1 VVVVTDAN
9 AREAERWNS
18 SATVAAWVAGQ
29 ARHDAMLAPFLPIL
43 FDGVRLAPGERV
55 LDIGCG
61 CGATTLEAARA
72 VAPGSVL
79 GADLSAPML
88 EQARADAAR
97 AALANVEFVR
107 ADAQVH
113 PFESASFDAA
123 ISRFGVMFFSDP
135 VAAFANVRRALRL
148 EGRIAFACW
157 QSVTANPWFGLPRR
171 AMLEHVPPPPA
182 VPADAPGPMAL
193 ADPDRTRQL
202 LRDAGWHDVDVA
214 PHETSLLLG
223 GPGSIDEA
231 VEFVRT
237 SSTGQTL
244 LADVDAAT
252 ASRALDAVRAALTPF
267 AESDGVRL
275 PAAVWLVTAR
285 A

>member
-1 VVVVTDAN
+1 MTDAN
-9 AREAERWNS
+9 PREAERWNS

-29 ARHDAMLAPFLPIL
+29 AAHDAMLAPFTPIL
-43 FDGVRLAPGERV
+43 FDGVQLMPGERV

-61 CGATTLEAARA
+61 CGATTLAAARV

-88 EQARADAAR
+88 DRAGADAAR
-97 AALANVEFVR
+97 AALANVEFVQ

-113 PFESASFDAA
+113 PFEPAAFDVV

-135 VAAFANVRRALRL
+135 VAAFTNMRRALRPD
-148 EGRIAFACW
+148 GRIAFACW
-157 QSVTANPWFGLPRR
+157 QSMTANPWFGLPRA
-171 AMLEHVPPPPA
+171 AMLQHVPPPPA
-182 VPADAPGPMAL
+182 VPADAPGPLAL
-193 ADPDRTRQL
+193 ADPDRTRQV
-202 LRDAGWHDVDVA
+202 LRDAGWHSVDIA

-223 GPGSIDEA
+223 GPGSVDGA
-231 VEFVRT
+231 VEFVRS

-244 LADVDAAT
+244 LAEVDAAT
-252 ASRALDAVRAALTPF
+252 ASRALEAVRTALMPF
-267 AESDGVRL
+267 AEVDGVRL
-275 PAAVWLVTAR
+275 PAAIWLVTAR